1 MSNWKLV
8 EKMKVGATPQ
18 TCQMG
23 GANFRF
29 DARAYGS
36 ALQEENYPLIRRWL
50 DQDWSVQSEAECLQ
64 FLQDAINRGSIPMLS
79 IASLALK
86 HDEVKSSQMIQ
97 SLSTREMNR
106 LKSLIKI
113 GMGMD
118 DEWSGYLSGWNILSS
133 HTHLSILV

>member
-1 MSNWKLV
+1 MSNWELMQA
-8 EKMKVGATPQ
+8 MKVGASPQ

-29 DARAYGS
+29 DARKYGS
-36 ALQEENYPLIRRWL
+36 ALQEEGYPLIRRWL

-64 FLQDAINRGSIPMLS
+64 FLQDAINRGSIPMLA

-97 SLSTREMNR
+97 SLSDREVNR

-113 GMGMD
+113 GMAM
-118 DEWSGYLSGWNILSS
+118 DEWSGYLSGWIILSP
-133 HTHLSILV
+133 HTHLSSVS